1 MPVISP
7 FVLLLFFPPL
17 LKKVGKD
24 EKTECSENSR
34 HYYCAACMA
43 PVILS
48 FHLCFLLYWQ
58 MVVIRQYG
66 NTVVKIVFTDFFPPL
81 WYLWPDDR
89 LESVVVLNRG
99 PICQCCMS
107 QEANM
112 CHMGMMFCRDAE
124 CLSAVVYSWCAYFS
138 VAPKCWYMTRVKNL
152 INQLKVH
159 QLFENIT
166 FGKKPFFF
174 PASGFSNKD
183 FQLFCI
189 MII

>member
-34 HYYCAACMA
+34 DYYCAACMA

-58 MVVIRQYG
+58 MVVIKQYG
-66 NTVVKIVFTDFFPPL
+66 NTVVKIVFTDFFFSPL

-89 LESVVVLNRG
+89 LESVVALNRG

-159 QLFENIT
+159 QLFENIK
-166 FGKKPFFF
+166 FGKKPFF
-174 PASGFSNKD
+174 SRLLVSQIKIFS
-183 FQLFCI
+183 FSVLW
-189 MII
+189 

>member
-7 FVLLLFFPPL
+7 FVHLLFFPPL

-66 NTVVKIVFTDFFPPL
+66 NTVVKIVFTDFFFPRFGIYDPMIVLRAL
-81 WYLWPDDR
+81 WSWTEGQSANVVWVKKLTCATWEWCSAETLSVWVQWCTHGVRTLVLHQSVDIW
-89 LESVVVLNRG
+89 LE
-99 PICQCCMS
+99 
-107 QEANM
+107 
-112 CHMGMMFCRDAE
+112 
-124 CLSAVVYSWCAYFS
+124 
-138 VAPKCWYMTRVKNL
+138 
-152 INQLKVH
+152 LK
-159 QLFENIT
+159 I
-166 FGKKPFFF
+166 
-174 PASGFSNKD
+174 
-183 FQLFCI
+183 
-189 MII
+189 